1 MALPFSELS
10 GQLWLVLVVILF
22 NSFKYF
28 TLATVLT
35 SFATNEYGV
44 SDVQAGSLY
53 GVWGLCHTIWGFVGS
68 LAVDR
73 YGIRKVALVATFTGV
88 ISRGLLVFFHSER
101 IMQLVLCGLGPLS
114 EGVCDPLYMVA
125 IKKLTKRRVR
135 AFAFG
140 LQYAFMNL
148 GGAFGENLIDCVRLH
163 TWMMPW
169 GQEYSGLRF
178 CLFLT
183 WFAAVIGWLFAMQLR
198 DPPVKLPPHWSPVLE
213 SNTFNQQASAGY
225 VALLYP
231 SPASTASGP
240 SSPGQCCSP
249 ASSPSSHEPC
259 EIVIHTEDARAAP
272 QAPPRNDILQQM
284 ADVDVECDT
293 PIRVRVWDPLRA
305 ARVYV
310 ADDAFQ
316 RAVFMTAAVMFV
328 SLQWKYMDTLL
339 PKFADRTFGASCPW
353 ATIYSINS
361 WMCVICPP
369 LISALTPG
377 DQVDDF
383 WLILPGL
390 WIMALSPLTIWAS
403 VSQPATAL
411 WVVLLSCGEVM
422 WSPRS
427 QSFIASLAPEGR
439 EGVFLAL
446 AGLPTF
452 LSQYPVGLISGWLL
466 DNYCPQ
472 CPSNDNQSCT
482 LDPEWQAD
490 PAAMWLWVAATSAV
504 SPILVAVALGYLRT
518 DTALLKSRCIDD
530 C

>member
-1 MALPFSELS
+1 MAIQLSELS

-35 SFATNEYGV
+35 SFATNEYGI
-44 SDVQAGSLY
+44 SDIQAGNLY
-53 GVWGLCHTIWGFVGS
+53 GIWGLLHTIWGFVGS
-68 LAVDR
+68 VAVDR
-73 YGIRKVALVATFTGV
+73 YGIRNVALVATFTGV
-88 ISRGLLVFFHSER
+88 IARGLLVFCHSEG
-101 IMQLVLCGLGPLS
+101 IMKLVLCGLGPLS

-125 IKKLTKRRVR
+125 IKKLTRRRVR
-135 AFAFG
+135 GFAFG

-148 GGAFGENLIDCVRLH
+148 GGAVGENLIDCVRLH

-183 WFAAVIGWLFAMQLR
+183 WLAAIIGWLFAMQLR
-198 DPPVKLPPHWSPVLE
+198 DVPAKIPHHWSPVLE
-213 SNTFNQQASAGY
+213 SNAFNQEASAGY

-231 SPASTASGP
+231 SPSPTASGP
-240 SSPGQCCSP
+240 SSPDESCLS
-249 ASSPSSHEPC
+249 ASAPSSHQSC
-259 EIVIHTEDARAAP
+259 EIVLHTEDTSSAP
-272 QAPPRNDILQQM
+272 QAPPRNDATQQM
-284 ADVDVECDT
+284 AHVDVECDT
-293 PIRVRVWDPLRA
+293 PIRGWDPLQVVRA
-305 ARVYV
+305 YV
-310 ADDAFQ
+310 ADAAFQ

-353 ATIYSINS
+353 GTIYSINS
-361 WMCVICPP
+361 WMCVLCPP
-369 LISALTPG
+369 LISALASG

-390 WIMALSPLTIWAS
+390 WIMALSPLSIWAS
-403 VSQPATAL
+403 VSQPATAV

-427 QSFIASLAPEGR
+427 QSFIASLAPEGK

-446 AGLPTF
+446 AGFPTF

-466 DNYCPQ
+466 DTYCPQ
-472 CPSNDNQSCT
+472 CPNNDNQSCM
-482 LDPEWQAD
+482 LDPEWQAE
-490 PAAMWLWVAATSAV
+490 PGVMWLWVAATSTI
-504 SPILVAVALGYLRT
+504 SPMLVAGALGYLRR
-518 DTALLKSRCIDD
+518 DPGLFK
-530 C
+530 